1 MAKDFTLFSL
11 AAKNLKRKPLRTGIL
26 VIAIG
31 LLVSALVF
39 SLSFV
44 RRINSSIQVTSDR
57 LGADVIVV
65 PKGSRGA
72 AEDILLE
79 NKIKTFYMDKG
90 IIERVKA
97 INGIDKVTHQT
108 YLVTLSGQCCDVPE
122 AMVVAFDQ
130 DSDFVITPWLTKKL
144 GRKLRKGEAIVGS
157 ESALN
162 ISVGLMEVDSVLF
175 GNVFK
180 MVGTLDKTGTGL
192 DNAIFIDERN
202 IDDILKKGR
211 SDVKPGQIS
220 IIFVKAKK
228 GYDPGKIYNDI
239 TDSIIEVNP
248 VARKDIGK
256 SLVDALRD
264 INRIFMVTVA
274 LASILS
280 VFLTWAVFSAVA
292 NERAREVGIMR
303 AIGAKESHV
312 VKLFLLEVFVIS
324 AVGSVVG
331 ITGGTA
337 LSMLLAKGFSIMKNV
352 SIDLNILER
361 IVIACAGLCA
371 GIGVCVAGA
380 LLPIM
385 RLKKMEPLLAIKE
398 E

>member
-1 MAKDFTLFSL
+1 
-11 AAKNLKRKPLRTGIL
+11 
-26 VIAIG
+26 
-31 LLVSALVF
+31 
-39 SLSFV
+39 
-44 RRINSSIQVTSDR
+44 
-57 LGADVIVV
+57 
-65 PKGSRGA
+65 
-72 AEDILLE
+72 
-79 NKIKTFYMDKG
+79 
-90 IIERVKA
+90 
-97 INGIDKVTHQT
+97 
-108 YLVTLSGQCCDVPE
+108 
-122 AMVVAFDQ
+122 
-130 DSDFVITPWLTKKL
+130 
-144 GRKLRKGEAIVGS
+144 
-157 ESALN
+157 
-162 ISVGLMEVDSVLF
+162 
-175 GNVFK
+175 
-180 MVGTLDKTGTGL
+180 
-192 DNAIFIDERN
+192 
-202 IDDILKKGR
+202 